1 MIADVILMV
10 HALFVAFV
18 VMGLV
23 LTLVGGYLGWS
34 WVRNFYFRL
43 LHLLAIGF
51 VVIQS
56 WLGGICPLTR
66 WEYMLRAKAGGEV
79 YSGSFIAHW
88 LHRLLYFD
96 APPWVFGLCYTLF
109 GALVLASWW
118 WIAPVRKPRGAVG
131 KEGRDNESL
140 R

>member
-1 MIADVILMV
+1 MIADVILLIHV
-10 HALFVAFV
+10 LFVAFV
-18 VMGLV
+18 VLGLV
-23 LTLVGGYLGWS
+23 LTLVGGYLGWG
-34 WVRNFYFRL
+34 WVRNVRFRL

-56 WLGGICPLTR
+56 WLGGVCPLTR
-66 WEYMLRAKAGGEV
+66 WESTLRARAGGEV

-88 LHRLLYFD
+88 LHRLLYYD

-118 WIAPVRKPRGAVG
+118 WVAPVRRTIQANG
-131 KEGRDNESL
+131 K
-140 R
+140 

>member
-1 MIADVILMV
+1 
-10 HALFVAFV
+10 
-18 VMGLV
+18 
-23 LTLVGGYLGWS
+23 
-34 WVRNFYFRL
+34 
-43 LHLLAIGF
+43 
-51 VVIQS
+51 
-56 WLGGICPLTR
+56 
-66 WEYMLRAKAGGEV
+66 MLRLKAGGEV

-118 WIAPVRKPRGAVG
+118 WVAPVRKSHGAAG
-131 KEGRDNESL
+131 NEGQDNESL